1 MNYRFTVCP
10 LLETAGDILRSA
22 VDVERSGCVSEKG
35 ADAANLVTRYDTAVQ
50 EYLLR
55 ELSARYPGTC
65 FLAEEQENDPTVL
78 NAERCFVI
86 DPIDGTAN
94 FIHGYRRS
102 VISLAM
108 LEGGVT
114 TFAAIYDPYLAEMFT
129 AERGGGAMLN
139 GEPIRVSP
147 RIPEHAM
154 TSFGTCPYYKD
165 TLGTPTFRLAESLY
179 RKTRDVR
186 RAGAAALDLAY
197 VAAGRC
203 DIFFELLLSPWDIA
217 AGILLVEEAG
227 GRVTDLDGTPLSLA
241 APTPVLASNAVCH
254 DFLMAEAA
262 AACRGE

>member
-1 MNYRFTVCP
+1 MSHRVTICP
-10 LLETAGDILRSA
+10 LIEEAGNIIRSA
-22 VDVERSGCVSEKG
+22 VDVEHSGSVLEKG

-55 ELSARYPGTC
+55 ELTARYPDAL
-65 FLAEEQENDPTVL
+65 FLAEEQENDPAVL
-78 NAERCFVI
+78 TSARCFVI

-94 FIHGYRRS
+94 FIHGFRRS

-108 LEGGVT
+108 LEHGVI
-114 TFAAIYDPYLAEMFT
+114 TFAAIYDPYLTEMFT
-129 AERGGGAMLN
+129 AERGGGAFLN

-147 RIPEHAM
+147 RTPEHAL

-165 TLGTPTFRLAESLY
+165 TLGAPTFRLAEALY

-227 GRVTDLDGTPLSLA
+227 GIVTDLDGAPLSLA
-241 APTPVLASNAVCH
+241 APTPVLAANPACH
-254 DFLMAEAA
+254 EFLKTEAGLA
-262 AACRGE
+262 ITV

>member
-1 MNYRFTVCP
+1 MYNKEAIIGIVKEAAQKVKNVDRNGMQLHSKRNFRDFCTEHDERIQAFLYEELAKVCP
-10 LLETAGDILRSA
+10 FAKFMGEEDK
-22 VDVERSGCVSEKG
+22 ERT
-35 ADAANLVTRYDTAVQ
+35 DNLDGYW
-50 EYLLR
+50 
-55 ELSARYPGTC
+55 
-65 FLAEEQENDPTVL
+65 
-78 NAERCFVI
+78 FVI

-147 RIPEHAM
+147 RTPEHAM

-217 AGILLVEEAG
+217 AGTLLVEEAG
-227 GRVTDLDGTPLSLA
+227 GRVTDLDGAPLSLA

-254 DFLMAEAA
+254 DFLMTEAA